1 MSVHL
6 KEMPKVELHVH
17 LEGTISGSTAV
28 ELAARHGIPAEQ
40 LPLVDG
46 RFPDPFTDFEHFV
59 AVYVGISK
67 LVREPE
73 DLRTIAAAF
82 ARSQVQQN
90 VLYTE
95 VTFTAG
101 THIDNGMDERAMWE
115 AVSDGLKE
123 AGPDHEIRLI
133 VDAVRDKGA
142 QDGPRTV
149 ALVESSD
156 APIAGFGLT
165 GIEGSVPEGEF
176 KILRE
181 AATANGL
188 GLAVHAGEA
197 GGPGN
202 IIAALDDLGAD
213 RIGHGVAAAR
223 DTRLLARLASEGV
236 PVEVCPSSNVA
247 LGLFRTL
254 DEHPLPEMLAAG
266 VNVSVNSDDP
276 PFFSTTLTEEL
287 ETAQRLTALD
297 TSGILDL
304 QRQAMQSA
312 FASVATKERVL
323 AAIDAYSID

>member
-1 MSVHL
+1 MSAYL

-17 LEGTISGSTAV
+17 LEGTISASTAV
-28 ELAARHGIPAEQ
+28 ELAARHGIQADR

-46 RFPDPFTDFEHFV
+46 RFPDPFSDFEHFV
-59 AVYVGISK
+59 AVYIEISK

-101 THIDNGMDERAMWE
+101 THVDNGMDQRAMWE
-115 AVSDGLKE
+115 AVTDGLKE

-142 QDGPRTV
+142 KDGPRTV
-149 ALVESSD
+149 SLVESSD
-156 APIAGFGLT
+156 APIVGLGLT

-176 KILRE
+176 RILRE
-181 AATANGL
+181 AATANGF

-202 IIAALDDLGAD
+202 VIAALDDLGAD
-213 RIGHGVAAAR
+213 RIGHGVASAR
-223 DTRLLARLASEGV
+223 DARLLTRLASEGV

-247 LGLFRTL
+247 LGLFPTL
-254 DEHPLPEMLAAG
+254 EEHPLPEMFAAG
-266 VNVSVNSDDP
+266 VKVSINSDDP
-276 PFFSTTLTEEL
+276 PFFSTTLTDEL
-287 ETAQRLTALD
+287 QIAERLLGVGP
-297 TSGILDL
+297 SVMLDL
-304 QRQAMQSA
+304 QRRAAQAS
-312 FASVATKERVL
+312 FAPVAIKKRVL